1 MLFGHFSCPSLRM
14 FMLVT
19 DCGSAILPISI
30 IIQQSIQFNLK
41 IMKTKR
47 DSLKLWFIINKISST
62 QSFKLHY
69 NNDIYVRRLFVLR
82 SSKELTHKAS
92 FTSSFP
98 LAFCFVE
105 MIAII
110 LPLFQCFFFSFHF
123 HFPITTTINEEQSV
137 QSVITSL
144 TFCAICNISFHI

>member
-1 MLFGHFSCPSLRM
+1 M
-14 FMLVT
+14 
-19 DCGSAILPISI
+19 AIKNVYASYRLWECYPMPISG
-30 IIQQSIQFNLK
+30 IIQQWIQFNLK

-69 NNDIYVRRLFVLR
+69 NNDIYVWRLFVLR

-92 FTSSFP
+92 FTSCFP
-98 LAFCFVE
+98 LC
-105 MIAII
+105 I
-110 LPLFQCFFFSFHF
+110 LLCRNDSDNSSFIPNVFFSFLF